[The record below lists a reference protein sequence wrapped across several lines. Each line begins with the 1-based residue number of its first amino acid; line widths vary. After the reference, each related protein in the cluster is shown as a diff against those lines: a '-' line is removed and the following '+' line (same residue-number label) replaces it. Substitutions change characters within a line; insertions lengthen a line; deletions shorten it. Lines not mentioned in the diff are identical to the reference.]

1 MACKLYLRMRMREVV
16 IEKQI
21 QWILSYIQGESVN
34 IWKENILEDLET
46 EILEYKTTRELL
58 ADLRIQKRRR
68 RNGQSSRIEEKGGKI
83 MEEFVQEFRRVARR
97 SRYKGQPLVEE
108 FNHSINRTI
117 QKRLMESE
125 CQLETIKWWYE

>member
-1 MACKLYLRMRMREVV
+1 MMACKLYLRMRMREVV

-21 QWILSYIQGESVN
+21 QWILSYMQGESVN

-125 CQLETIKWWYE
+125 C